1 MSKLKPPVN
10 SADHHE
16 GNINASIILVEYGD
30 FQCPYCG
37 RAYPLIKRLLKEK
50 GKDIHFV
57 FRNFPLSEI
66 HAHALAAAIAARNG
80 EKSRVNI
87 GEMEER
93 IFENKDLLADDF
105 LLSTAQLLGLD
116 MKQFK
121 IDSKSE
127 ELQKKIESD
136 FDSGV
141 RSGVNGTPSF
151 FLNSAKLLTYDET
164 YKSLHSMRSSPNPKQ
179 SGVD

>member
-1 MSKLKPPVN
+1 MSKLKPAVN
-10 SADHHE
+10 AADHHE

-37 RAYPLIKRLLKEK
+37 RAYPLIKRLLKER

-66 HAHALAAAIAARNG
+66 HVHAFAAALAAEAAG
-80 EKSRVNI
+80 KQ
-87 GEMEER
+87 GKFWEMHDL
-93 IFENKDLLADDF
+93 IFENQDLLDDDF
-105 LLSTAQLLGLD
+105 LLSSAQFLGLD

-121 IDSKSE
+121 MDSKSE
-127 ELQKKIESD
+127 ELQNKIDSD

-151 FLNSAKLLTYDET
+151 FLNNAKLLTYDET
-164 YKSLHSMRSSPNPKQ
+164 YKSLLDAVQ
-179 SGVD
+179 SESKMNSR